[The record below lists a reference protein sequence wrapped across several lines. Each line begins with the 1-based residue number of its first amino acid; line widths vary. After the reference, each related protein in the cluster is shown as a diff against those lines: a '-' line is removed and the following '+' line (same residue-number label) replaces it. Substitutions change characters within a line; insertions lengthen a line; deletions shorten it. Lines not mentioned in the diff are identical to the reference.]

1 MSVSCP
7 AVFGYFCPYKS
18 NVKLRCFVAL
28 LLNMTIKETV
38 ILSAS
43 EESPLSEMFRSRF
56 NMTHLI
62 MSSIIGKR
70 SSR

>member
-7 AVFGYFCPYKS
+7 AVFGYFYPYKS

-43 EESPLSEMFRSRF
+43 EESPL
-56 NMTHLI
+56 
-62 MSSIIGKR
+62 
-70 SSR
+70 